1 MKTNFSILV
10 FVLVS
15 TLLSCKQE
23 VTLAEYKFSDKDM
36 VINCGDKDSKL
47 INEALY
53 SFEDDITSFYK
64 NKNNPNGNLPLV
76 YSQFLRNYS
85 GRRINYEELVTPH
98 TLEVFNVLKTRQD
111 LWDLNSNVSKL
122 NYYGSFF
129 SCIASNVQDKN
140 LKPTLN
146 ALLTTHSM
154 SPRMFTA
161 PLLTQYRA
169 VANDKYL
176 SAYVAFDLFYA
187 KLFDIDTTKV
197 KEREEKVDFN
207 QTPKEP
213 NTK

>member
-1 MKTNFSILV
+1 MKANFNLFAFLLV
-10 FVLVS
+10 C
-15 TLLSCKQE
+15 TLLSCNQD
-23 VTLAEYKFSDKDM
+23 VTLSEYKFSDKAA
-36 VINCGDKDSKL
+36 VINCGGKDSKL
-47 INEALY
+47 FNEALY
-53 SFEDDITSFYK
+53 AFEDDITSFYK
-64 NKNNPNGNLPLV
+64 NKNNPNGNLPLI

-85 GRRINYEELVTPH
+85 GHRINYEELVTPH
-98 TLEVFNVLKTRQD
+98 TLEVFKVLKTRKD
-111 LWDLNSNVSKL
+111 LWDPNSSVSKL

-129 SCIASNVQDKN
+129 NCIATNVQDKN

-169 VANDKYL
+169 AANDKYL

-187 KLFDIDTTKV
+187 KLFDIDPTKV

-207 QTPKEP
+207 QTPNSP